1 METLAARYDA
11 FYEALRRKDD
21 DVARR
26 HFLALAGVREARARA
41 VSGALAAPLI
51 RYEVPRAI
59 DLVALRA
66 GARHVAK
73 FEDLPLKTARGL
85 REKLQREGFQT
96 LTVGPYTRRM
106 DVTLSVD
113 EAPTQSALTERYTV
127 IASRGNEAR
136 DVANAERG
144 RTPDG
149 TLRAGLALGY
159 PRCCVERFVTVE
171 QSPEAARDGVNEAS
185 LRAFLDTG
193 TPPWELNPLSDLSPI
208 GFMPCRANCPGA
220 LVFARGVL
228 AALERDAYD
237 RTRAVLSR
245 PVVFIRYTM
254 FWALDGA
261 TVHERAVG
269 YTRAVAQDEPSLGE
283 LARWRDVYFGEALAV
298 GDTVAIEDGVMRVV
312 RVGEPVAAW
321 ELTEPV
327 APRVVSWAGSGPE
340 TPIVRKTIS
349 KLT

>member
-11 FYEALRRKDD
+11 FYEALRRKDAEG
-21 DVARR
+21 ARR
-26 HFLALAGVREARARA
+26 RFLALAGVREAKAWT

-59 DLVALRA
+59 DLAALRA
-66 GARHVAK
+66 GARDVAK

-85 REKLQREGFQT
+85 REKLQRAGFQT

-113 EAPTQSALTERYTV
+113 DATAESARSERYTV
-127 IASRGNEAR
+127 IASRGDEAR
-136 DVANAERG
+136 AVAEAERD

-159 PRCCVERFVTVE
+159 PRCCVERFVAVE

-193 TPPWELNPLSDLSPI
+193 TPPWELNPLSDLSPV
-208 GFMPCRANCPGA
+208 GFMPCGANCPGA
-220 LVFARGVL
+220 LAFARGVL

-237 RTRAVLSR
+237 RARAVLSR
-245 PVVFIRYTM
+245 PVVFMRYTM

-261 TVHERAVG
+261 AVRDG
-269 YTRAVAQDEPSLGE
+269 SVRYTRAVAQDDPSLGE
-283 LARWRDVYFGEALAV
+283 LARWRDEHFGEALAA
-298 GDTVAIEDGVMRVV
+298 GDTVAIEEGVLRVT
-312 RVGEPVAAW
+312 REGQTVAAW

-327 APRVVSWAGSGPE
+327 GPRVVSWAG
-340 TPIVRKTIS
+340 
-349 KLT
+349 